1 MKKLLQSLFILLF
14 VATAAIA
21 QNRTITGTVTS
32 KQDGLPLP
40 GVSVKVKGTNT
51 GVATGSN
58 GRFSISIGAN
68 ATTLEISS
76 LGFATQDIT
85 VGSSTVIDVSLETDS
100 RDLNQV
106 VVVGY
111 GTQKKEAIT
120 GSVLAVSAKDIEKR
134 PVTNVLAALEGMGT
148 GLQISNSYGEPG
160 SGPSIRIRGFNSIN
174 GNSSPLIVLDNVIYG
189 GSINDINPNDVESI
203 SVLKD
208 ATSATLYGSR
218 GSNGVILITTK
229 RGKGATSTLNLT
241 VNQGIY
247 TRGIAEYDKVNT
259 NEFMEVMW
267 QGYRN
272 QLLTNSTTLTPAQ
285 AGLNATA
292 NLVPTILKTNIY
304 NLPDNALFDLN
315 GKLLPNAQIKG
326 TYAEDLDWF
335 DPITRNGHRQD
346 YNLSGQSGNEKS
358 NLYYSVGY
366 LGEEGY
372 VTTSDLQRISG
383 RVSGST
389 SPRKWIKTG
398 FSING
403 GYQVGN
409 YTTGSGSGYTTPWNY
424 ARNIAP
430 IYPIYKHDLTTGDYV
445 LDANGSRIYDNG
457 EDSRLQYV
465 GRHLI
470 WENELNMDRTYQN
483 SLNSQG
489 FVELSFLKHF
499 KFNTTASNLLRNT
512 ENRTYDNAIIGDG
525 RGNQGR
531 AARTIYR
538 YNQSTVQQQLTF
550 NKTFNNDHN
559 VEVLVGHE
567 NYFHK
572 YNYLYGYKT
581 KQTFA
586 GQVDMVNFSQITSL
600 TDSQYDE
607 AQESFLS
614 RARYNY
620 KEKYFVEGSFRR
632 DGSSRL
638 HPDSRWGNF
647 WSIGGTWLASKEDFM
662 ASTKDYIN
670 DLKIRASTGRV
681 GNIASV
687 GLFGYMSLYTIS
699 QNNNIAALYK
709 SQNGNPELVW
719 EGQRATS
726 AAIEGRFFDR
736 MNLTLEYFDKGS
748 DGLIFDVNQ
757 PLSAGATSTTS
768 AVSTI
773 TKNIG
778 KVRNNGFEISIDV
791 DVLKKQDF
799 KWNLGVNANILKSK
813 IVELP
818 EENRANGILNGSF
831 KFMEGRSIY
840 DYFLYQYAG
849 VDMMTGQALYYADD
863 AMFNPATTTGA
874 HYPFLVN
881 IDGVNYTRNAAY
893 SKREY
898 SGSAIPKVFGNFNTN
913 FNYKNFS
920 LSALFTYSI
929 GGKGIDNSYMSLMSA
944 TSTPG
949 ALHKDILNS
958 WNGVPEGMTATS
970 PNRINRDATPQVN
983 FVNSQYNNATSTRFL
998 MDNSNFVI
1006 KNIAFGYTL
1015 PQNIVRKL
1023 DLSSVRLNILADNLA
1038 TFTKLKGTS
1047 PEQGF
1052 NGISGNEFVPSRTF
1066 SFGINIGL

>member
-14 VATAAIA
+14 IASSAIA

-32 KQDGLPLP
+32 KEDGLPLP
-40 GVSVKVKGTNT
+40 GVSVKVKGTNV
-51 GVATGSN
+51 GVSTNSN
-58 GRFSISIGAN
+58 GKFSLVVPAN
-68 ATTLEISS
+68 ATALEISS
-76 LGFATQDIT
+76 LGFGTQI
-85 VGSSTVIDVSLETDS
+85 VAIGAGNIANAALEADS

-120 GSVLAVSAKDIEKR
+120 GSVLAVGAKDIEKR
-134 PVTNVLAALEGMGT
+134 PITNVLAALEGMGT

-160 SGPSIRIRGFNSIN
+160 SGPSIRIRGFSSVN
-174 GNSSPLIVLDNVIYG
+174 GNQAPLIVVDNAIYN

-229 RGKGATSTLNLT
+229 KGKGGVSSINVV

-247 TRGIAEYDKVNT
+247 TRGIPEYDKVNA

-267 QGYRN
+267 KGYRN
-272 QLLTNSTTLTPAQ
+272 QLVTNSPTLPIAQ

-304 NLPDNALFDLN
+304 DLPDNALFDVD
-315 GKLLPNAQIKG
+315 GKLLPDAQIKG
-326 TYAEDLDWF
+326 TYGEDLDWF
-335 DPITRNGHRQD
+335 GAITRNGYRQD
-346 YNLSGQSGNEKS
+346 YNLSGQSSNEKS
-358 NLYYSVGY
+358 TLYYSVGY

-372 VTTSDLQRISG
+372 IKTSDLQRFSG
-383 RVSGST
+383 RVNGSI
-389 SPRKWIKTG
+389 SPRTWIKTG
-398 FSING
+398 FSLNG

-409 YTTGSGSGYTTPWNY
+409 YTTGSGSGFTTPWNY

-430 IYPIYKHDLTTGDYV
+430 IYPIYKHDLVTGQYI
-445 LDANGSRIYDNG
+445 LDDSGNKIYDNG
-457 EDSRLQYV
+457 EDSRQQYI

-489 FVELSFLKHF
+489 YVELSFLKNF
-499 KFNTTASNLLRNT
+499 KFNLTANNLLRNT
-512 ENRTYDNAIIGDG
+512 ENRTYNNGIIGDG
-525 RGNQGR
+525 RGNEGR
-531 AARTIYR
+531 ASRTIYR
-538 YNQSTVQQQLTF
+538 YNISTIQQQLTY
-550 NKTFNNDHN
+550 NKSFNNHN
-559 VEVLVGHE
+559 IDVLVGHE
-567 NYFHK
+567 NYFYRH
-572 YNYLYGYKT
+572 NYLYGYKT

-600 TDSQYDE
+600 TDSE
-607 AQESFLS
+607 VNERQESYLS
-614 RARYNY
+614 RVRYNY
-620 KEKYFVEGSFRR
+620 KERYFLEGSFRS

-638 HPDSRWGNF
+638 HPDNRWGEF
-647 WSIGGTWLASKEDFM
+647 WSIGGSWLISKESFM
-662 ASTKDYIN
+662 ASTKEYIN
-670 DLKIRASTGRV
+670 DLKVRASIGRV

-687 GLFGYMSLYTIS
+687 GTFGYMSLYAIS

-709 SQNGNPELVW
+709 SQNGNVDLQW

-736 MNLTLEYFDKGS
+736 LNLSVEYFDKGS

-768 AVSTI
+768 AVSII

-778 KVRNNGFEISIDV
+778 KVRNNGIEISADV

-799 KWNLGVNANILKSK
+799 KWNVGVNANFLKSR
-813 IVELP
+813 VVTLP
-818 EENRANGILNGSF
+818 AENRENGILNGNF
-831 KFMEGRSIY
+831 KYTEGKSIY

-863 AMFNPATTTGA
+863 ELFNPTNTAGA

-898 SGSAIPKVFGNFNTN
+898 SGSAIPKVFGNFSTN

-920 LSALFTYSI
+920 LSAIFTYSI
-929 GGKGIDNSYMSLMSA
+929 GGKGIDNSYIGLMSA
-944 TSTPG
+944 TATPS
-949 ALHKDILNS
+949 ALHKDILNA
-958 WNGVPEGMTATS
+958 WDGVPEGMTATS
-970 PNRINRDATPQVN
+970 PDRINKKAIPQVN

-998 MDNSNFVI
+998 INNSNLAI
-1006 KNIAFGYTL
+1006 KNIAFGYTF
-1015 PQNIVRKL
+1015 PKSITKKL
-1023 DLSSVRLNILADNLA
+1023 DLNRISVNALVDNLA

-1052 NGISGNEFVPSRTF
+1052 NGTSANEFVPSRTF
-1066 SFGINIGL
+1066 SLGINVGL